1 MEEATHPIFL
11 EKTFR
16 DITLIGSGAYGK
28 VYSGIRTDDNKKY
41 AIKVLIVSGDVNMEN
56 VKGEVRNLA
65 SISNNTYIV
74 RYYETWIE
82 KLTQDEYNKLI
93 AKDHNFDE
101 ESFVDESFNGELN
114 FLDNDDFD
122 GFDFDCF
129 DCDDTDDIDV
139 DWFDSKD
146 EESNNN
152 GDSNSNE
159 ENSTSNEEDSDSNSN
174 SDSNSDNNSDS
185 NSNEEESSSNE
196 EICDNDKYDISKM
209 SGLTEVNLTSVEN
222 EMDDANAQKYA
233 VCIQMEYCS
242 NGDLSEMIRNRELH
256 YSTAEGKN
264 KVNAYFKQIVSGVA
278 TIHERSIIHAD
289 LKPANIL
296 RGEIKC
302 KILGTIGYAAPEILN
317 GKYDNKIDV
326 YSLGVILYEMCLSP
340 ATRSEFIFALDQLK
354 NNHKVS
360 GIVENQYQVYTDL
373 IIAMT
378 QPNPNDRPTID
389 EIFRRLTIYD
399 EELKKIS
406 HLLPNI
412 NENTN
417 LWPQLSAAIESKNV
431 KECGIEFHE
440 VQSSLLINKEGELM
454 ALLNNYPEVTKI
466 VMCKKD
472 NPSSYFIRMSTACLH
487 LAQSPTISPSLIY
500 INSSNSD
507 DQHQF
512 NMIETITLL
521 ISLIPTFS
529 LKCKLHVSHTFI
541 NEVIHSNKDAEKP
554 FLQHPI
560 VPLQQIMS
568 IVLKLT
574 NNNPKINA
582 IAPVFA
588 CLYDKDNVEYDT
600 SLPSTGM
607 DGLYYVVKSDGDVLI
622 SGNELNIHKNNEI
635 IKTIGYWIDVERM
648 EKRVVSGATDSVGKE
663 SIKVYLEYFGFAV
676 YFEPNKIKKVKFWIH
691 LAVSRNGRCDFFK
704 NSFHDLP
711 AILTIFFNNT
721 PIYKQTTSL
730 GMALSPMQQFYK
742 KDSTPIFIFEE
753 NDLSTEVWRYLK
765 FHGIEATQQQYKHSP
780 DSKFLREIFQFK
792 LLVKDKSKQF
802 TLKEDLMIIRTC
814 FVIELIIF
822 SHVCYFHS
830 FNFSYIDI
838 SSHVK

>member
-1 MEEATHPIFL
+1 
-11 EKTFR
+11 
-16 DITLIGSGAYGK
+16 
-28 VYSGIRTDDNKKY
+28 
-41 AIKVLIVSGDVNMEN
+41 
-56 VKGEVRNLA
+56 
-65 SISNNTYIV
+65 
-74 RYYETWIE
+74 
-82 KLTQDEYNKLI
+82 
-93 AKDHNFDE
+93 
-101 ESFVDESFNGELN
+101 
-114 FLDNDDFD
+114 
-122 GFDFDCF
+122 
-129 DCDDTDDIDV
+129 
-139 DWFDSKD
+139 
-146 EESNNN
+146 
-152 GDSNSNE
+152 
-159 ENSTSNEEDSDSNSN
+159 
-174 SDSNSDNNSDS
+174 
-185 NSNEEESSSNE
+185 
-196 EICDNDKYDISKM
+196 
-209 SGLTEVNLTSVEN
+209 
-222 EMDDANAQKYA
+222 
-233 VCIQMEYCS
+233 
-242 NGDLSEMIRNRELH
+242 
-256 YSTAEGKN
+256 
-264 KVNAYFKQIVSGVA
+264 
-278 TIHERSIIHAD
+278 
-289 LKPANIL
+289 
-296 RGEIKC
+296 
-302 KILGTIGYAAPEILN
+302 
-317 GKYDNKIDV
+317 
-326 YSLGVILYEMCLSP
+326 
-340 ATRSEFIFALDQLK
+340 
-354 NNHKVS
+354 
-360 GIVENQYQVYTDL
+360 
-373 IIAMT
+373 
-378 QPNPNDRPTID
+378 
-389 EIFRRLTIYD
+389 
-399 EELKKIS
+399 
-406 HLLPNI
+406 
-412 NENTN
+412 
-417 LWPQLSAAIESKNV
+417 
-431 KECGIEFHE
+431 
-440 VQSSLLINKEGELM
+440 M

-648 EKRVVSGATDSVGKE
+648 EKRVGDKKILKRRGILVSGATDSVGKE

-676 YFEPNKIKKVKFWIH
+676 YFEPNKIKK
-691 LAVSRNGRCDFFK
+691 NGRCDFFK

-802 TLKEDLMIIRTC
+802 TLKRGSDDYTYVFC
-814 FVIELIIF
+814 
-822 SHVCYFHS
+822 
-830 FNFSYIDI
+830 N
-838 SSHVK
+838 